1 MINPK
6 IFRAYDIRGKY
17 SSEINES
24 VIKEIIEKFIDFK
37 LKANSYKIKVIIVG
51 HDARLS
57 SHSLYKTVLN
67 QLKTNSYKIKVIP
80 VGLIT
85 TPMISFLAD
94 KFKSDLNIMITASH
108 NPKEYN
114 GIKIIGKN
122 EAPISG
128 KEILKVIKHKS

>member
-1 MINPK
+1 MINSK

-17 SSEINES
+17 PSEINES
-24 VIKEIIEKFIDFK
+24 VVKEIIEKFVDSQ
-37 LKANSYKIKVIIVG
+37 LKTSAKGGILVG

-57 SHSLYKTVLN
+57 SPSLYKTIISTLRAQYPKLN
-67 QLKTNSYKIKVIP
+67 IIS

-85 TPMISFLAD
+85 TPMASFLAD
-94 KFKSDLNIMITASH
+94 KFKSDLSIMITASH

-128 KEILKVIKHKS
+128 KEILRVIKHKS